1 MKKGFNVFGERQKE
15 VPAWMGIVI
24 YLVLFFVFA
33 TVLSTVV
40 FEFFK
45 LPAGTGG
52 MGGFSLLQLTV
63 GQLTTL
69 VSTFLS
75 AIFVLRYLD
84 HRPFSD
90 LGFSLKGRGKDMLY
104 GLLVAVA
111 LYGMGF
117 GGSLAL
123 GVITVTGV
131 QFEPMQLLGSFY
143 FFVLVA
149 VAEELMVRGYI
160 LGRMLRTGLNKFAA
174 LFLSSVLFAGMHLLN
189 PNIALLPVLNLVL
202 AGMLLGVS
210 YLYTRNLWFPIS
222 LHLFWN
228 WLQGPVLG
236 YEVSGNQWT
245 TSLLKLH
252 LSDEPLINGG
262 AFGFEGSILCTGL
275 MVAFTGLIIWW
286 FEHLSLFPKHKL

>member
-1 MKKGFNVFGERQKE
+1 MEQGLNAFGERQKGI
-15 VPAWMGIVI
+15 PAWISIVI
-24 YLVLFFVFA
+24 YLVLFFVFI
-33 TVLSTVV
+33 TVLSTVIFV
-40 FEFFK
+40 AFK

-52 MGGFSLLQLTV
+52 VGGFSLLQLTV
-63 GQLTTL
+63 GQLATL
-69 VSTFLS
+69 VSAFLS

-90 LGFSLKGRGKDMLY
+90 LGFSLKGRGKDLLF
-104 GLLVAVA
+104 GLWVAVA
-111 LYGMGF
+111 LYGIGF
-117 GGSLAL
+117 GCSLGL
-123 GVITVTGV
+123 GVVTVTGV
-131 QFEPMQLLGSFY
+131 QFEPMQLLGGFC
-143 FFVLVA
+143 FFVLVS
-149 VAEELMVRGYI
+149 VSEELMVRGYI
-160 LGRMLRTGLNKFAA
+160 LGRMLRTRMNKFAA

-189 PNIALLPVLNLVL
+189 PNIALLPMLNLVL

-236 YEVSGNQWT
+236 YEVSGNQLT

-252 LSDEPLINGG
+252 LSGEPLISGG

-286 FEHLSLFPKHKL
+286 IERRGENKR